1 MESFDLLWCG
11 EYTDTREGELKDS
24 DAFRLIAVSRG
35 KVSISIQGQKQVLK
49 TKDML
54 LIFPGEECILSDE
67 TENRGF
73 LHIYNARFEIHDRKL
88 LAKMRNLRQVKT
100 VDNFYLVKSCFY
112 RILQECE
119 KKEDFYATTSSC
131 YFWMILLELM
141 PGEGGGVVGMS
152 AGAGEGAED
161 IIPFPKAAGRDDREE
176 RANGRNA
183 DMYIVERYCREN
195 YMRQI
200 SLEELIELVHYNKT
214 SLLQRFR
221 EVYGTTPRNYIIQIR
236 LQKAK
241 ELLTD
246 TDYSISEISDQ
257 VGFTSVH
264 YFSRFFKEKEKY
276 SPLEYRMKRTKNR
289 SYALEL

>member
-1 MESFDLLWCG
+1 MDSFDLLWCG
-11 EYTDTREGELKDS
+11 EYTHAWEGNLGDS

-35 KVSISIQGQKQVLK
+35 KVSISIQGRKQVLK

-54 LIFPGEECILSDE
+54 LLSPGEECVLCDE
-67 TENRGF
+67 TENREA
-73 LHIYNARFEIHDRKL
+73 LHIYNARFGIHDGKL
-88 LAKMRNLRQVKT
+88 LARMEKLKQVKA

-141 PGEGGGVVGMS
+141 SEGDGGTAGISVG
-152 AGAGEGAED
+152 GTED
-161 IIPFPKAAGRDDREE
+161 VIPFPKAVEEARREE
-176 RANGRNA
+176 QAGGRNA
-183 DMYIVERYCREN
+183 DIYIVERYCREN

-236 LQKAK
+236 LQKAR

-246 TDYSISEISDQ
+246 TDYSVSEISDQ

-276 SPLEYRMKRTKNR
+276 SPLEYRMRHTKNR
-289 SYALEL
+289 FYMLEM

>member
-11 EYTDTREGELKDS
+11 EYTHAWEDNLGGLDV
-24 DAFRLIAVSRG
+24 FRLIAVSRG
-35 KVSISIQGQKQVLK
+35 RVCISIQGQKQVLK

-54 LIFPGEECILSDE
+54 LVFPGEECILCDE
-67 TENRGF
+67 PGNREA
-73 LHIYNARFEIHDRKL
+73 LHIYNARFGIHDGKL
-88 LAKMRNLRQVKT
+88 LSKMKKLRQVRA

-141 PGEGGGVVGMS
+141 TEEDGEAAGMPGSACGGTDDV
-152 AGAGEGAED
+152 
-161 IIPFPKAAGRDDREE
+161 IPFPECGGAKREE
-176 RANGRNA
+176 QAGGRNA

-195 YMRQI
+195 YMHQI

-276 SPLEYRMKRTKNR
+276 SPLEYRMRHTKNR
-289 SYALEL
+289 FYMLEM

>member
-11 EYTDTREGELKDS
+11 EYTHAWEKELKDP
-24 DAFRLIAVSRG
+24 DAFQLIIVLHGR
-35 KVSISIQGQKQVLK
+35 VCISVHGQKQMLK
-49 TKDML
+49 ARDIL
-54 LIFPGEECILSDE
+54 LTFPGDECTICDDTQTKE
-67 TENRGF
+67 TF
-73 LHIYNARFEIHDRKL
+73 HIYNARFEVHDLKL
-88 LAKMRNLRQVKT
+88 LARMKEMKQVRT
-100 VDNFYLVKSCFY
+100 VDNFYLVKSCFHK
-112 RILQECE
+112 ILQECE
-119 KKEDFYATTSSC
+119 KKEDFYTTTSSC

-141 PGEGGGVVGMS
+141 SRGGREDETIFAGTTGGE
-152 AGAGEGAED
+152 ET
-161 IIPFPKAAGRDDREE
+161 IIPFPKAADEAEREDRS
-176 RANGRNA
+176 NGRNA

-200 SLEELIELVHYNKT
+200 CLEDLIDLVHYNKT

-221 EVYGTTPRNYIIQIR
+221 EVYGTTPRNYVIQIR

-241 ELLTD
+241 ELLKD

-257 VGFTSVH
+257 LGFTSVH

-289 SYALEL
+289 AYALEM

>member
-1 MESFDLLWCG
+1 MDSFDLLWCG
-11 EYTDTREGELKDS
+11 EYTHAWEGNLGDS

-54 LIFPGEECILSDE
+54 LLSPGEECVLCDE
-67 TENRGF
+67 TENREA
-73 LHIYNARFEIHDRKL
+73 LHIYNARFGIHDGKL
-88 LAKMRNLRQVKT
+88 LARMEKLKQVKA

-141 PGEGGGVVGMS
+141 SEGDGGTAGISVG
-152 AGAGEGAED
+152 GTED
-161 IIPFPKAAGRDDREE
+161 VIPFPKAVEEARREE
-176 RANGRNA
+176 QVGGRNA
-183 DMYIVERYCREN
+183 DIYIVERYCREN

-236 LQKAK
+236 LQKAR

-246 TDYSISEISDQ
+246 TDYSVSEISDQ

-276 SPLEYRMKRTKNR
+276 SPLEYRMRHTKNR
-289 SYALEL
+289 FYMLEM